1 MRLGPKLNDSCPHKE
16 GIHTQTHTHTD
27 THTHTHTDES
37 HVKMEAE
44 IGMMPPQAKE
54 GQ

>member
-16 GIHTQTHTHTD
+16 GIHTQ
-27 THTHTHTDES
+27 THTHTDES